1 MKNLA
6 AKHMYAAGN
15 RSAVFKDRK
24 KSFTPEI
31 ETMNTLPER
40 SALQDIALD
49 YDMCVMSRGTLQD
62 FISHAAETPEL
73 SHYTEAELTEAWET
87 MDDNLE

>member
-1 MKNLA
+1 
-6 AKHMYAAGN
+6 MYAAGN

-62 FISHAAETPEL
+62 FISHAAEHNIILRTLCRRSEGKPFE
-73 SHYTEAELTEAWET
+73 
-87 MDDNLE
+87 